1 MRSYQV
7 RVGDEGQRWS
17 TFDHIFHIL
26 TQEVCQVAEG
36 AKDGKAGHE
45 GGEAVG
51 NADEEHVKDNVLV
64 QVMLLS
70 TQSIHVKV
78 IKKGTQNNLKLTLW
92 NLLKLARVGMVA
104 LPALSEKRICPAASV
119 QILRVASLDQ
129 SGKM

>member
-51 NADEEHVKDNVLV
+51 NADEEHVEDDVLV
-64 QVMLLS
+64 QVMLLCDLHIDRNPKLFD
-70 TQSIHVKV
+70 TDLVEPV
-78 IKKGTQNNLKLTLW
+78 EAGKG
-92 NLLKLARVGMVA
+92 GHGG
-104 LPALSEKRICPAASV
+104 
-119 QILRVASLDQ
+119 VASTE
-129 SGKM
+129 